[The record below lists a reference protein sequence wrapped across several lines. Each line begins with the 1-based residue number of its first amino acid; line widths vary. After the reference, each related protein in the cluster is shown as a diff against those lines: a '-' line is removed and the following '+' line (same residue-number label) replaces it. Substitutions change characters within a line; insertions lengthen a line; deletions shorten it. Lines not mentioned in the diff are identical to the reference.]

1 MRNLILV
8 LGDQLDHKS
17 SAFDGFDKERDAVW
31 MAEVH
36 EEATHVW
43 CHKLRLAYFFS
54 AMRHFRDEQRDA
66 DRRVHYHELTS
77 RKSDDRGRSFDE
89 VLRKDVE
96 KHKPEKLI
104 VVEPGDYRVQQQ
116 LRDAADELGIE
127 FEVRPDRHF
136 YCTKQEFAKFAESRN
151 SLLLE
156 YFYREM
162 RRRHD
167 VLIDDDGD
175 PVGGRWNFD
184 DDNRESFG
192 KTGPENLPQRVSHR
206 VNDTTRGVLEMV
218 EQRFSSHP
226 GHLDHF
232 DLAVTRRQAR
242 YALKT
247 FIADVLPNFGRWED
261 AMWSDE
267 PFLYHSRL
275 SAPLNIKLLNPREC
289 VDAAVTAYRAGDAP
303 INSVEGFVRQIL
315 GWREFVRG
323 IYWWKMPEYAERNHF
338 DHQADLPSFYWDGE
352 TDMQCVRDSMRHV
365 LNHAYTHHIQR
376 LMVLGNLALLLGV
389 HPYKFHE
396 WHMAMYVDA
405 IDWVSLP
412 NTLGMSQFGDGG
424 VIGTKPYIS
433 GGNYINKMSNYCGNC
448 RYNFRQRTGENACP
462 FTTLYWDFL
471 ARHDESLRDNQR
483 MSFAMKNL
491 ERYRDEGQLSEI
503 RERAEDFRKSW
514 SD

>member
-8 LGDQLDHKS
+8 LGDQLDAKS
-17 SAFDGFDKERDAVW
+17 SVFDGFDKACDAVW
-31 MAEVH
+31 MAEVD

-66 DRRVHYHELTS
+66 DRTVYYHELTS
-77 RKSDDRGRSFDE
+77 RKSDDRGSSFAE

-96 KHKPEKLI
+96 KHKPQKLI

-116 LRDAADELGIE
+116 LQEAADELGVE
-127 FEVRPDRHF
+127 PEVRTDRHF
-136 YCTKQEFAKFAESRN
+136 YCTKQEFADYAEGRN

-167 VLIDDDGD
+167 ILIDGDGQ

-192 KTGPENLPQRVSHR
+192 KKGPENLPQRVSHR
-206 VNDTTRGVLEMV
+206 MDDVTQDVLDMV

-226 GHLDHF
+226 GNLDHF
-232 DLAVTRRQAR
+232 DLPVTRRQAR
-242 YALKT
+242 YALKK
-247 FIADVLPNFGRWED
+247 FITDVLPNFGRWED

-289 VDAAVTAYRAGDAP
+289 VDAAVTAYRANAAP

-338 DHQADLPSFYWDGE
+338 DHQAELPSFFWDGK

-365 LNHAYTHHIQR
+365 VNHAYTHHIQR
-376 LMVLGNLALLLGV
+376 LMILGNLALLIGV

-448 RYNFRQRTGENACP
+448 RYSFRERTGENACP

-471 ARHDESLRDNQR
+471 ARHEDSLRDNQR

-491 ERYRDEGQLSEI
+491 ERYRDEGQLPEI
-503 RERAEDFRKSW
+503 RERADALRKSW